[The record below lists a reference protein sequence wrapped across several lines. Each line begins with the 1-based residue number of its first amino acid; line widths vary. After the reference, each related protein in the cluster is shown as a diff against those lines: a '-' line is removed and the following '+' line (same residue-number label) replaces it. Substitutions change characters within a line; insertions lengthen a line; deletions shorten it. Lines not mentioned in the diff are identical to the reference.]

1 LEFNKQKKASL
12 NKDDIDWTQS
22 RVIFIARSFTTH
34 QQNAVNFKNMPF
46 ELWEA
51 VQFESDL
58 IQYRRIETTQ
68 SVESLT
74 QIKNITSETQKAAKE
89 VKKYTEED
97 LLGKDGE
104 SHDLHILL
112 KEQILQIHPDLV
124 VNPKKVYIGYQIP
137 NNWRNIFNVLKI
149 RDGLRIDF
157 TRSKVKDFDDP
168 QKRLKPVKRSR
179 DYFGQ
184 DMTMLE
190 VKNEKDVRYAMLI
203 IQQAYDRFIKEF
215 GS

>member
-1 LEFNKQKKASL
+1 
-12 NKDDIDWTQS
+12 
-22 RVIFIARSFTTH
+22 
-34 QQNAVNFKNMPF
+34 MPF

-68 SVESLT
+68 SAESLT

-97 LLGKDGE
+97 LLGKDGK
-104 SHDLHILL
+104 SHDLHTLL
-112 KEQILQIHPDLV
+112 KEQILQIYPDLV

-168 QKRLKPVKRSR
+168 QKKIKPVKRSR